1 MPIRSWLHCPLAAG
15 LGGLLGLFP
24 PFLPAGEV
32 PDETLQKI
40 IVSQD
45 LAQCGHP
52 EYIAF
57 ITLWDGLTGI
67 ATEAPLVGWNKP
79 RLGDYLT
86 GDFSEEGLIKAAYLN
101 RPGATFLRILRA
113 GAPLQAQ
120 LPLIHEYCTE

>member
-1 MPIRSWLHCPLAAG
+1 MPIRSWLPCSLAAG
-15 LGGLLGLFP
+15 LAGLLGLFP
-24 PFLPAGEV
+24 ALLAAEAA
-32 PDETLQKI
+32 EAIQQKI

-45 LAQCGHP
+45 LARCGHP

-57 ITLWDGLTGI
+57 MTLMEGLTGI
-67 ATEAPLVGWNKP
+67 ATAAPLVGWNKP

-101 RPGATFLRILRA
+101 RPGSTFLRILRT

-120 LPLIHEYCTE
+120 LALIHEYCTE